1 MVTLSLEQPA
11 LHKDFALPE
20 RNQAA
25 ILCLLLIAHV
35 PIYLSLKVKSGRK
48 ENISFC
54 LTELCF
60 KTKGCE

>member
-1 MVTLSLEQPA
+1 MVTISLEQPA

-48 ENISFC
+48 ENIASV
-54 LTELCF
+54 
-60 KTKGCE
+60 

>member
-1 MVTLSLEQPA
+1 MVTISLEQPA

-48 ENISFC
+48 ENIASKW
-54 LTELCF
+54 TE
-60 KTKGCE
+60 